1 MPKKSTSSTQSS
13 KTGSQIKL
21 KKGQTVNDLIIQAR
35 QIVEEKLGAYKEASI
50 CITNIEDLLKF
61 FANTPDDAVIGIDTE
76 TTGLNTFTDELVGI
90 SLHNSS
96 TNQAAYIPINHK
108 SAIYKTKVPGQIEE
122 NKIRE
127 VFGNIFKTKQ
137 YRYVYHNAKF
147 DLAVLRTFF
156 GYPVPDPY
164 WDTMLLANLFYQNE
178 DHNLKY
184 LYNKYVAIEDEG
196 VNRFDTLFK
205 GITFDFV
212 PIDVA
217 TIYAGKD
224 ALMTYELYK
233 YQFKKVNEPDMVG
246 IKYVF
251 ENIEMPLL
259 PILEDMQRTG
269 ININQQMLNQ
279 LYNKYNDR
287 LEKAKAIVYQ
297 EIDKYKEEIEKYRLQ
312 HYDTKLE
319 DPINLA
325 SPLQLSILFYN
336 IIGYKTKEG
345 KGTGVKE
352 LQEINSPLTN
362 ALLEYRKM
370 EKLIDAFLVALP
382 KQIEPT
388 TGKIHTSLNQYR
400 CCNG

>member
-1 MPKKSTSSTQSS
+1 MLFQMPKKSTSSTQSS

-50 CITNIEDLLKF
+50 CITNIEDLSKF
-61 FANTPDDAVIGIDTE
+61 FTNTPDDAIIGIDTE

-90 SLHNSS
+90 SLHNSA

-184 LYNKYVAIEDEG
+184 LYNKYVAVEDEG

-212 PIDVA
+212 PIN
-217 TIYAGKD
+217 IC
-224 ALMTYELYK
+224 
-233 YQFKKVNEPDMVG
+233 G
-246 IKYVF
+246 I
-251 ENIEMPLL
+251 
-259 PILEDMQRTG
+259 
-269 ININQQMLNQ
+269 
-279 LYNKYNDR
+279 
-287 LEKAKAIVYQ
+287 
-297 EIDKYKEEIEKYRLQ
+297 
-312 HYDTKLE
+312 
-319 DPINLA
+319 
-325 SPLQLSILFYN
+325 
-336 IIGYKTKEG
+336 
-345 KGTGVKE
+345 
-352 LQEINSPLTN
+352 
-362 ALLEYRKM
+362 
-370 EKLIDAFLVALP
+370 
-382 KQIEPT
+382 
-388 TGKIHTSLNQYR
+388 
-400 CCNG
+400 